1 MDSLFG
7 DLCGNEVFQEV
18 LSPDG
23 TYKAVVF
30 QRDCGAT
37 TGFSTQVSI
46 LKASSQLA
54 NRAGNVFAI
63 DGHPDWTQIRVRWDG
78 NRAMNLD
85 YPSGY
90 DVSVQKSQFWD
101 FLTRIEIYYQ
111 VRPEP

>member
-18 LSPDG
+18 VSPDG

-46 LKASSQLA
+46 LKASSQLT
-54 NRAGNVFAI
+54 NRGGNVFAM
-63 DGHPDWTQIRVRWDG
+63 DGHPDWTQVEVRWDG
-78 NRAMNLD
+78 NRSVDLR
-85 YPSGY
+85 YPGGY
-90 DVSVQKSQFWD
+90 DVLVQKSQFRA
-101 FLTRIEIYYQ
+101 FLTTIDIQYHVWQ
-111 VRPEP
+111 GP